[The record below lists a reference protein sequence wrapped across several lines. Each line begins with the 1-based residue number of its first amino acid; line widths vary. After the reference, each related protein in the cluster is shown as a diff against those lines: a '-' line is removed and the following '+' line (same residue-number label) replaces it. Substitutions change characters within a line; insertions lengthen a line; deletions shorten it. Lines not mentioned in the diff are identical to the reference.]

1 MSRTVTFFAI
11 ALLLFGCARKEP
23 PEYDNINNIVIQGES
38 ISARQYHDRYC
49 KNAAPEVLN
58 HVRCTTASNT
68 ASSQQRLESLRLND
82 KDRELQK
89 LDQDM
94 GISPGSKQSRK

>member
-1 MSRTVTFFAI
+1 MRWTIYGIAI
-11 ALLLFGCARKEP
+11 ALTLGGCAKNEP
-23 PEYDNINNIVIQGES
+23 PEYDNVNNIVIGGEP
-38 ISARQYHDRYC
+38 ITARQYHNKYC
-49 KNAAPEVLN
+49 KNAKPEVLN

-94 GISPGSKQSRK
+94 GISPTNKQSR